1 MSNNS
6 GNQSTANLP
15 PCPFISVTTRPVT
28 GILCDIYG
36 LAELSPSVHRISILW
51 LHHQRTRNKESMRD
65 IASRCIAAWN
75 SFSHHQNIT
84 AGSPS
89 AQTERR
95 GLIAIAYDQRNHG
108 SRLVEERVNGSWR
121 EGNEN
126 HAVDMFGGI
135 RGMVADQGLLID
147 VMEGVLWPRGEKR
160 ADQHLGLGVSLGG
173 HSVWQLMFAD
183 RRVRAGVCVIGCPD
197 FMNLLS
203 DRARLS
209 KLNTYSAQDDGASF
223 LGSRDFPPSLIKA
236 CNNYDPK
243 AILFGPH
250 PVPEQPQQTR
260 QELIRQ
266 TILYERL
273 QGKKLLVCSGGVD
286 KLVPPRCSD
295 PFMNWLKAAAVNPP
309 SPSFD
314 KEQRFWVDDRVY
326 PGVGHEFSSEMVK
339 DAVQFIVGA
348 VMGAGE
354 DRYNPETREEQRGG
368 REGGFVP
375 SPNI

>member
-1 MSNNS
+1 M
-6 GNQSTANLP
+6 
-15 PCPFISVTTRPVT
+15 
-28 GILCDIYG
+28 
-36 LAELSPSVHRISILW
+36 
-51 LHHQRTRNKESMRD
+51 
-65 IASRCIAAWN
+65 
-75 SFSHHQNIT
+75 
-84 AGSPS
+84 
-89 AQTERR
+89 ERR

-108 SRLVEERVNGSWR
+108 TRLVDDRVNGSWR

-135 RGMVADQGLLID
+135 RGMVVDQGLLID
-147 VMEGVLWPRGEKR
+147 VVEGCLWPRGEKR
-160 ADQHLGLGVSLGG
+160 VDQHLGLGVSLGG
-173 HSVWQLMFAD
+173 HSVWELMFAD

-197 FMNLLS
+197 FMSMFPPIHSAILRGMLTRDVCADLMS

-209 KLNTYSAQDDGASF
+209 KLSTYSAQDDGASF

-236 CNNYDPK
+236 CNQYDPK

-250 PVPEQPQQTR
+250 PVPDQPQQTR

-286 KLVPPRCSD
+286 KLVPPRCSE
-295 PFMNWLKAAAVNPP
+295 PFMNWLKSAAVNPP

-314 KEQRFWVDDRVY
+314 KEQRFWVDDRIY

-354 DRYNPETREEQRGG
+354 DRYNPETREEQRSG
-368 REGGFVP
+368 REGFVP